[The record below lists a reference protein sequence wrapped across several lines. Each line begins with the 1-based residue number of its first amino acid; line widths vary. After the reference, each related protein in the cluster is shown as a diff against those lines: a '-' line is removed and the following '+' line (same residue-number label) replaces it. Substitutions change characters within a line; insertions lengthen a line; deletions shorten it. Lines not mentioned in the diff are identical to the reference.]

1 MIYKA
6 FEQADIVSGRATK
19 VSTGFFADGALTAMQ
34 SSFVSSST
42 QETISGSNRFDIYNG
57 YYYLDVFPDS
67 ADTTS
72 ADQIFSIAYG
82 NVNGYGTSE
91 DEYKNVQVHPTQAVW
106 RQYVNELNGGQSFSV
121 KSQSSSTGTV
131 SSVSLNTDFVAL
143 SFNSQKTKDTL
154 DAGQFQLTLQTSG
167 SSGTSK
173 LWRIIDDSTLT
184 PQSGSS
190 DVYNLVLGEYDS
202 NGTATYWYTG
212 ASSGGTDGGLT
223 SGQHYTGTVSQAQYY
238 PAVPSPAVPSY
249 SGGIGLF
256 YPKSGVVIF
265 NVDFL
270 SMISKTSRTGGIKI
284 PTLSDA
290 VDVGTPTYGNYR
302 AYPPT
307 EDALIN
313 ANSNIKTAVYRMIIS
328 TEIAAE
334 KLRIR
339 RSEYVPSRHYFVRV
353 KNREFNY
360 TNNPTFSYQTAT
372 TDTSG
377 NFHQKGDIIQ
387 TDFLTEPKVYPTSV
401 GLYNSNNELVAVA
414 KLSNPAQK
422 TFTNELLV
430 KVRLDF

>member
-19 VSTGFFADGALTAMQ
+19 VSTGFFADGALTTLQ

-82 NVNGYGTSE
+82 NVNGYGTSV
-91 DEYKNVQVHPTQAVW
+91 DEYTNVQVHPTQAVW

-121 KSQSSSTGTV
+121 KSQSSVNLTV
-131 SSVSLNTDFVAL
+131 SSVSLSTDFVAL

-167 SSGTSK
+167 SGGTPK

-202 NGTATYWYTG
+202 NGTATYW
-212 ASSGGTDGGLT
+212 SSSAGPGTTDGGLT
-223 SGQHYTGTVSQAQYY
+223 SAQHYVGTVSQAQYY
-238 PAVPSPAVPSY
+238 PAVGSY

-270 SMISKTSRTGGIKI
+270 SVISNSGPVGIAI
-284 PTLSDA
+284 PKLSDA
-290 VDVGTPTYGNYR
+290 VDAGSGNYR
-302 AYPPT
+302 ANAPT
-307 EDALIN
+307 ADAKIN
-313 ANSNIKTAVYRMIIS
+313 KNNRIKTAVYQMLIS
-328 TEIAAE
+328 TDCVAGE

-339 RSEYVPSRHYFVRV
+339 RSEYVPSRHYFVRI

>member
-6 FEQADIVSGRATK
+6 FEQSDIVSGRATK
-19 VSTGFFADGALTAMQ
+19 VSTGFFADNALTVSQ
-34 SSFVSSST
+34 SLFVSSST
-42 QETISGSNRFDIYNG
+42 QETISGSNRFDVYNG

-67 ADTTS
+67 SNTTS

-82 NVNGYGTSE
+82 NLNGYGTSA
-91 DEYKNVQVHPTQAVW
+91 DEYTNVQVHPTQAVW
-106 RQYVNELNGGQSFSV
+106 RQYVNELNGAQSFLV
-121 KSQSSSTGTV
+121 KSTSSGIV
-131 SSVSLNTDFVAL
+131 SSVSLTNDFVAL
-143 SFNSQKTKDTL
+143 SFNSQKTKDIL
-154 DAGQFQLTLQTSG
+154 DAGQFQLTLETSG
-167 SSGTSK
+167 SSGTAK
-173 LWRIIDDSTLT
+173 LWRIIDDSSLT
-184 PQSGSS
+184 TQSGSS

-202 NGTATYWYTG
+202 NGTATYW
-212 ASSGGTDGGLT
+212 SSSTSGPGTTDGGLT
-223 SGQHYTGTVSQAQYY
+223 SGQHYVGTSSQYQYY
-238 PAVPSPAVPSY
+238 PAVGVY

-270 SMISKTSRTGGIKI
+270 SMISKTSRTGGIVI
-284 PTLSDA
+284 PPLSETS
-290 VDVGTPTYGNYR
+290 GSGNYR
-302 AYPPT
+302 AYAPT
-307 EDALIN
+307 AHAAIN
-313 ANSNIKTAVYRMIIS
+313 SNSNIKTAVYRMIIS
-328 TEIAAE
+328 NEIPAE

-360 TNNPTFSYQTAT
+360 TNNPTFSYQTAA
-372 TDTSG
+372 TDSSG

-387 TDFLTEPKVYPTSV
+387 SDFLTEPKVYPTSV

>member
-6 FEQADIVSGRATK
+6 FEQSDIVSGRATK
-19 VSTGFFADGALTAMQ
+19 VSTGFFADGALTALQ

-67 ADTTS
+67 SNTTS

-82 NVNGYGTSE
+82 NVNGYGTSA
-91 DEYKNVQVHPTQAVW
+91 DEYTNVQVHPTQAVW
-106 RQYVNELNGGQSFSV
+106 RQYVNELNGAQSFSV
-121 KSQSSSTGTV
+121 KSQSSVNGTV
-131 SSVSLNTDFVAL
+131 SSISLSTDFVAL

-167 SSGTSK
+167 SGGTAK
-173 LWRIIDDSTLT
+173 LWRIIDDSSLT
-184 PQSGSS
+184 TQSGSS
-190 DVYNLVLGEYDS
+190 DVYNLILGEYDS
-202 NGTATYWYTG
+202 NGTATYW
-212 ASSGGTDGGLT
+212 SSSAAGPGTTNGGLT
-223 SGQHYTGTVSQAQYY
+223 TGLNYVGTASQAQYY
-238 PAVPSPAVPSY
+238 PAVGSY
-249 SGGIGLF
+249 SGGIGLL

-270 SMISKTSRTGGIKI
+270 SVISNSGPVGIVI
-284 PTLSDA
+284 PILSDA
-290 VDVGTPTYGNYR
+290 VGAGSGNYR
-302 AYPPT
+302 AYAPT
-307 EDALIN
+307 ADALIN
-313 ANSNIKTAVYRMIIS
+313 KNNRIKTAVYQMLIS
-328 TEIAAE
+328 TECVAGE

-339 RSEYVPSRHYFVRV
+339 RSEYVPSRHYFVRI

>member
-19 VSTGFFADGALTAMQ
+19 VSTGFFADGALTTLQ

-82 NVNGYGTSE
+82 NVNGYGTSA
-91 DEYKNVQVHPTQAVW
+91 DEYTNVQVHPTQAVW
-106 RQYVNELNGGQSFSV
+106 RQYVNELNGAQSFSV
-121 KSQSSSTGTV
+121 KSQSSVNGTV
-131 SSVSLNTDFVAL
+131 SSVSLSTDFVAL

-202 NGTATYWYTG
+202 NGTATYW
-212 ASSGGTDGGLT
+212 SSSVSGPGTTNGGLT
-223 SGQHYTGTVSQAQYY
+223 SAQHYVGTVSQAQYY
-238 PAVPSPAVPSY
+238 PASGSY
-249 SGGIGLF
+249 SGGIGLL

-265 NVDFL
+265 NADFL
-270 SMISKTSRTGGIKI
+270 SMISKTSRTGGIVI
-284 PTLSDA
+284 PPLSETA
-290 VDVGTPTYGNYR
+290 ANGNYR
-302 AYPPT
+302 AYAPT
-307 EDALIN
+307 VDAAIN
-313 ANSNIKTAVYRMIIS
+313 SNSNIKTAVYRMIIS

-360 TNNPTFSYQTAT
+360 TNNPTFSYQTAA

>member
-19 VSTGFFADGALTAMQ
+19 VSTGFFADGALTTLQ

-67 ADTTS
+67 SNTTS

-82 NVNGYGTSE
+82 NVNGYGTSA
-91 DEYKNVQVHPTQAVW
+91 DEYTNVQVHPTQAVW
-106 RQYVNELNGGQSFSV
+106 RQYVNELNGAQSFSV
-121 KSQSSSTGTV
+121 KSQSSVNGTV
-131 SSVSLNTDFVAL
+131 SSVSLSTDFVAL

-167 SSGTSK
+167 SGGTPK

-202 NGTATYWYTG
+202 NGTATYW
-212 ASSGGTDGGLT
+212 SSSAAGPGTTNGGLT
-223 SGQHYTGTVSQAQYY
+223 SAQNYVGTVSQAQYY
-238 PAVPSPAVPSY
+238 PAVGSY

-270 SMISKTSRTGGIKI
+270 SVISNSGPSGIVI
-284 PTLSDA
+284 PILSDA
-290 VDVGTPTYGNYR
+290 VGAGSGNYR
-302 AYPPT
+302 AYVPT
-307 EDALIN
+307 ANALIN
-313 ANSNIKTAVYRMIIS
+313 KNNNIKTAVYRMIIS
-328 TEIAAE
+328 TQCGAAE

-339 RSEYVPSRHYFVRV
+339 RSEYVPSRHYFVRI

-377 NFHQKGDIIQ
+377 FHQKGDIIQ

>member
-19 VSTGFFADGALTAMQ
+19 VSTGFFADGVLTVSQ
-34 SSFVSSST
+34 SLFVSSST

-67 ADTTS
+67 SNVTS

-82 NVNGYGTSE
+82 NAYGYGTSA
-91 DEYKNVQVHPTQAVW
+91 DEYTNVQVHPTQAVW
-106 RQYVNELNGGQSFSV
+106 RQYLNELNGAQSFSV
-121 KSQSSSTGTV
+121 KSQSTVNGTV
-131 SSVSLNTDFVAL
+131 SSISLSTDFVAL

-154 DAGQFQLTLQTSG
+154 DAGQFQLTLETSG

-184 PQSGSS
+184 TQSGSS
-190 DVYNLVLGEYDS
+190 DVYNLILGEYNS
-202 NGTATYWYTG
+202 NGTATYWSSS
-212 ASSGGTDGGLT
+212 ASGPGTTNGGLT
-223 SGQHYTGTVSQAQYY
+223 SAQNYTGTASQAQYY
-238 PAVPSPAVPSY
+238 PSSGSY
-249 SGGIGLF
+249 SGGIGLL

-270 SMISKTSRTGGIKI
+270 SVISNAVGGGILI
-284 PTLSDA
+284 PSLTETA
-290 VDVGTPTYGNYR
+290 ANGNYR
-302 AYPPT
+302 AYAPT
-307 EDALIN
+307 AHAAI
-313 ANSNIKTAVYRMIIS
+313 NSNSRIKTAVYQMIVNTS
-328 TEIAAE
+328 AGAGE

-339 RSEYVPSRHYFVRV
+339 RSEYVPSRHYFVRI

-360 TNNPTFSYQTAT
+360 TNNPTFSYQTAA

>member
-19 VSTGFFADGALTAMQ
+19 VSTGFFADGALTTLQ

-82 NVNGYGTSE
+82 NVNGYGTSA
-91 DEYKNVQVHPTQAVW
+91 DEYTNVQVHPTQAVW

-121 KSQSSSTGTV
+121 KSQSSVNGTV
-131 SSVSLNTDFVAL
+131 SSVSLSTDFVAL

-167 SSGTSK
+167 SGGTPK

-202 NGTATYWYTG
+202 NGTATYWSSS
-212 ASSGGTDGGLT
+212 ASGPGTTNGGLT
-223 SGQHYTGTVSQAQYY
+223 SAQHYVGTVSQAQYY
-238 PAVPSPAVPSY
+238 PASGSY

-270 SMISKTSRTGGIKI
+270 SVISNSGPAGIVI
-284 PTLSDA
+284 PILSDA
-290 VDVGTPTYGNYR
+290 VGAGSGNYR
-302 AYPPT
+302 AYAPT
-307 EDALIN
+307 ADALIN
-313 ANSNIKTAVYRMIIS
+313 KNNRIKTAVYQMLIS
-328 TEIAAE
+328 TDCVAGE

>member
-6 FEQADIVSGRATK
+6 FEQSDIVSGRATK
-19 VSTGFFADGALTAMQ
+19 VSTGFFADNALTVSQ
-34 SSFVSSST
+34 SLFVSSST
-42 QETISGSNRFDIYNG
+42 QETISGSNRFDVYNG

-67 ADTTS
+67 SNTTS

-82 NVNGYGTSE
+82 NVNGYGTSA
-91 DEYKNVQVHPTQAVW
+91 DEYTNVQVHPTQAVW
-106 RQYVNELNGGQSFSV
+106 RQYVNELNGAQSFLV
-121 KSQSSSTGTV
+121 KSTSSGIV
-131 SSVSLNTDFVAL
+131 SSVSLTNDFVAL
-143 SFNSQKTKDTL
+143 SFNSQKTKDIL
-154 DAGQFQLTLQTSG
+154 DAGQFQLTLETSG
-167 SSGTSK
+167 SSGTAK
-173 LWRIIDDSTLT
+173 LWRIIDDSSLT
-184 PQSGSS
+184 TQSGSS

-202 NGTATYWYTG
+202 NGTATYW
-212 ASSGGTDGGLT
+212 SSSTSGPGTTDGGLT
-223 SGQHYTGTVSQAQYY
+223 SGQHYVGTSSQYQYY
-238 PAVPSPAVPSY
+238 PAVGVY

-270 SMISKTSRTGGIKI
+270 SMISKTSRTGGIVI
-284 PTLSDA
+284 PPLSETS
-290 VDVGTPTYGNYR
+290 GSGNYR
-302 AYPPT
+302 AYAPT
-307 EDALIN
+307 AHAAIN
-313 ANSNIKTAVYRMIIS
+313 SNSNIKTAVYRMIIS
-328 TEIAAE
+328 NEIPAE

-360 TNNPTFSYQTAT
+360 TNNPTFSYQTAA
-372 TDTSG
+372 TDSSG

-387 TDFLTEPKVYPTSV
+387 SDFLTEPKVYPTSV